1 MIEGIKDLG
10 QGAKKFGER
19 FDRETFYDPETGG
32 ILNIPIPGTTGTE
45 LFGDEGLELAMFG
58 EDGLLFDPSD
68 PLDYITLGLAATGVG
83 IPAAIGIKA
92 LVASNKLRKMIP
104 ATQKLDS
111 LVPGAEKVDKALDR
125 IIVPRDASTIGG
137 KAKNYGKFIATE
149 ELVTAPSTYKE
160 IKKTLEE
167 IEKRKKKDLEA
178 RGEFI
183 VTPKKDGGIIEG
195 IQSFKIGSAV
205 KQTGKK
211 ILKESDKKTNTKK
224 TNTKKTN
231 TKKTDTSKADAVEEG
246 TGAGSGAD
254 AGQAGQNIFQ
264 RNKGKTIA
272 AGLAGVTAYSLFTG
286 GDEEEQ
292 KDISSLVSGG
302 DLTYSELMNAGSQE
316 LGDRIDTVGEY
327 MRESL
332 IDDYGYSRNAQGGV
346 GPLYL
351 ADENGDRKPEN
362 GIEREKPSFG
372 EYIKSFGKGYGQRV
386 ANDPDFAKSML
397 AGFAAMMSPRE
408 GFAPLSPLGIPEF
421 TAGYLAQEA
430 IADKNKSAQ
439 QKLLEAVQEDPSLRR
454 LYLEGQA
461 AQGGFSLNQID
472 YDKMVDIIEETA
484 AREAT
489 RLGLEGKDVVVGFQ
503 TSDRGFIEMTPNK
516 LAALANQ
523 DPNIVYNLIAIP
535 KSETQE

>member
-1 MIEGIKDLG
+1 MIGGIKDLG
-10 QGAKKFGER
+10 QNVKGYGDR
-19 FDRETFYDPETGG
+19 FDRETFYDSETGG
-32 ILNIPIPGTTGTE
+32 VLNIPVPGTKGGI
-45 LFGDEGLELAMFG
+45 FGDEGLELAMFG
-58 EDGLLFDPSD
+58 EDGLLFDPTD
-68 PLDYITLGLAATGVG
+68 PIDYGILALAATGIG

-92 LVASNKLRKMIP
+92 LTTGNKVRKVASKAGN
-104 ATQKLDS
+104 
-111 LVPGAEKVDKALDR
+111 VVDR
-125 IIVPRDASTIGG
+125 TFIPRDASTIAD
-137 KAKNYGKFIATE
+137 KTKNFGRFVAAE
-149 ELVTAPSTYKE
+149 EAVGTPSTVKDIKE
-160 IKKTLEE
+160 LRKIIEE
-167 IEKRKKKDLEA
+167 NKKKELED

-195 IQSFKIGSAV
+195 IQSFSKG
-205 KQTGKK
+205 GKAARQGLDK
-211 ILKESDKKTNTKK
+211 AKKAAKEADKK

-231 TKKTDTSKADAVEEG
+231 TKKTDTSKADPVDEG
-246 TGAGSGAD
+246 TGAGAD

-264 RNKGKTIA
+264 KNKGKTIA

-292 KDISSLVSGG
+292 KAISSQVSGG
-302 DLTYSELMNAGSQE
+302 DLTYNELVNAGSQE

-351 ADENGDRKPEN
+351 ADENGVRKPEN

-472 YDKMVDIIEETA
+472 YDKMVNIIEETA

-523 DPNIVYNLIAIP
+523 DPNIVSNLIAIP
-535 KSETQE
+535 KSEPQE

>member
-1 MIEGIKDLG
+1 M
-10 QGAKKFGER
+10 QGYASR
-19 FDRETFYDPETGG
+19 VFDRDTLYDPKEGG
-32 ILNIPIPGTTGTE
+32 ILNIPIPGTKGGI
-45 LFGDEGLELAMFG
+45 FGDEGLDLAMFG
-58 EDGLLFDPSD
+58 KDGILFDPSSS
-68 PLDYITLGLAATGVG
+68 LDYITLGLAASGIG

-92 LVASNKLRKMIP
+92 LATGNKIKKAASKAGNV
-104 ATQKLDS
+104 LD
-111 LVPGAEKVDKALDR
+111 KTF
-125 IIVPRDASTIGG
+125 IPRDAKRLTIPKDLATVGDR
-137 KAKNYGKFIATE
+137 AKNYGRIVATE
-149 ELVTAPSTYKE
+149 EAVGTPSTVMAIKE
-160 IKKTLEE
+160 LKKTIEE
-167 IEKRKKKDLEA
+167 GKRKALED
-178 RGEFI
+178 RGEAI
-183 VTPKKDGGIIEG
+183 ITPKKDGGIIEG

-205 KQTGKK
+205 KQGAKKGAKEADKK
-211 ILKESDKKTNTKK
+211 I
-224 TNTKKTN
+224 
-231 TKKTDTSKADAVEEG
+231 DAPKVDPIDEG
-246 TGAGSGAD
+246 TGAGVETGA
-254 AGQAGQNIFQ
+254 ATKSVFG
-264 RNKGKTIA
+264 RYPKSTTIA
-272 AGLAGVTAYSLFTG
+272 AGVAGITAYSLFTG

-292 KDISSLVSGG
+292 KDISSQVSGG
-302 DLTYSELMNAGSQE
+302 DITYNELMNAGSQE

-327 MRESL
+327 MRENL

-351 ADENGDRKPEN
+351 ADENGERKPEN

-484 AREAT
+484 ANEAK

-523 DPNIVYNLIAIP
+523 DPNIIYNLIAIP
-535 KSETQE
+535 KSKPQE

>member
-1 MIEGIKDLG
+1 MIDGIKDLG
-10 QGAKKFGER
+10 QNVKGYGDR
-19 FDRETFYDPETGG
+19 FDRETFYDSETGG
-32 ILNIPIPGTTGTE
+32 ILNIPVPGTKGGI
-45 LFGDEGLELAMFG
+45 FGDEGLELAMFG

-68 PLDYITLGLAATGVG
+68 PLDYITLGLAATGIG

-92 LVASNKLRKMIP
+92 LTTGNKIRKVASKAGN
-104 ATQKLDS
+104 
-111 LVPGAEKVDKALDR
+111 VVDR
-125 IIVPRDASTIGG
+125 TFIPRDASTIGG
-137 KAKNYGKFIATE
+137 KARNFGRFVAAE
-149 ELVTAPSTYKE
+149 EAVGAPSTIKDIKE
-160 IKKTLEE
+160 LRKIIEE
-167 IEKRKKKDLEA
+167 NKKKELED

-195 IQSFKIGSAV
+195 IQSFRKGGSAV
-205 KQTGKK
+205 KQALDAAKKEGK
-211 ILKESDKKTNTKK
+211 EAGKKTNTKK
-224 TNTKKTN
+224 TNT
-231 TKKTDTSKADAVEEG
+231 SKADPIDEG
-246 TGAGSGAD
+246 TGAGAGAD

-292 KDISSLVSGG
+292 KAISSQVSGG

-316 LGDRIDTVGEY
+316 LGNRIDTVGEY

-351 ADENGDRKPEN
+351 ADENGVRKPEN

-430 IADKNKSAQ
+430 ISDKNKSAQ

-489 RLGLEGKDVVVGFQ
+489 RLGLEGRDVVVGFQ

-523 DPNIVYNLIAIP
+523 DPNIIYNLTAIP
-535 KSETQE
+535 KSEL